1 MDWKKEFEE
10 LSEIWKQNKAMIDQ
24 LNTQIEDLKDFT
36 LTADEN
42 IIKYKQLQKE
52 NNTYTRY
59 EPQVLNHLLKQYES
73 TLDIIMKKFRLQT
86 ILIQKEKQ
94 SFKKDFILKLE
105 KEQQENEELRQE
117 NKELKEKLLNF
128 VSITREL
135 LKEDD
140 ETESLVVKLQTENE
154 TLRKILS

>member
-1 MDWKKEFEE
+1 
-10 LSEIWKQNKAMIDQ
+10 MIDQ
-24 LNTQIEDLKDFT
+24 LNLKIEDLKDYT

-52 NNTYTRY
+52 NT
-59 EPQVLNHLLKQYES
+59 VLNHLLKQYES

-94 SFKKDFILKLE
+94 SFKKDFLLKLE
-105 KEQQENEELRQE
+105 KEQMENEELRQE

>member
-10 LSEIWKQNKAMIDQ
+10 LSEIWKQNKLMIDQ
-24 LNTQIEDLKDFT
+24 LNLKIEDLKDYT

-52 NNTYTRY
+52 NN
-59 EPQVLNHLLKQYES
+59 VLNHLLKQYES

-105 KEQQENEELRQE
+105 KEQFENEELRQE

-154 TLRKILS
+154 TLRKILSE